1 MSYLVD
7 TCVVSEPTKPRPA
20 PGVVAWLRD
29 ADPDSLFLSVLTL
42 GEIEKGIER
51 LLASKRKRELRSW
64 FERVRAEAGDRI
76 IAVDEA
82 ISIEWGRLLARA
94 EKRGDV
100 LPAIDA
106 LLGATAAVHG
116 LTVVTRNSSDIG
128 RTGAPILDPWHDP
141 R

>member
-20 PGVVAWLRD
+20 PGVVAWLRE

-51 LLASKRKRELRSW
+51 LLASKRKRELRRW
-64 FERVRAEAGDRI
+64 FERVRAEAGDRM
-76 IAVDEA
+76 IAIDDA
-82 ISIEWGRLLARA
+82 IAIEWGRLLAYA

-106 LLGATAAVHG
+106 LLGATAIVHG
-116 LTVVTRNSSDIG
+116 LTVVTRNTSDI
-128 RTGAPILDPWHDP
+128 RRSGAPILDPW